1 MFYVNVFSIGT
12 ELFCIDMS
20 RWIMLKK
27 INNQIKYNQI
37 INKIL

>member
-12 ELFCIDMS
+12 ELFCIDMI

-27 INNQIKYNQI
+27 NNQIKYNQI